1 MRRFGLISLVVA
13 LALVGA
19 LAIPVGAAPP
29 VKVGVAYDAAG
40 LGDGGFN
47 DLTQSGALAAEA
59 DFGIKLFELN
69 QVKQNGDLLEQTKV
83 IQRQAKRSDL
93 VVAVAFTYLDA
104 VDAVAATETDTN
116 FVIIDSGLENQ
127 PPNVL
132 SATMATNE
140 GSFLVGAAAALESE
154 TGTIGFVGG
163 VDIPVIFEF
172 RDGFV
177 AGVEQIDSS
186 ATVMIDYVSSAPD
199 LGGFQDPARAYEI
212 AMGMYEDGAD
222 VVFQAAGGSGIGVIA
237 AARDHSLASGGEA
250 WAIGAD
256 FDQYLTVGPD
266 LQAYV
271 LTSMVKNVDVVTYDV
286 IASQVDG
293 SFAGGYDRWDLA
305 RDGVDYATSGGFLTD
320 HIATLEGLRQD
331 IIDGTIVV
339 PGAP

>member
-1 MRRFGLISLVVA
+1 VRRFGLISLFVA
-13 LALVGA
+13 FALFGA

-40 LGDGGFN
+40 LGDEGFN
-47 DLTQSGALAAEA
+47 DLTQSGALAAEE
-59 DFGIKLFELN
+59 DFGIKLFELEL
-69 QVKQNGDLLEQTKV
+69 VKQNGDLLEQAKV

-93 VVAVAFTYLDA
+93 VVAVAFTYQDA
-104 VDAVAATETDTN
+104 VDAVAATEPDTN
-116 FVIIDSGLENQ
+116 FVVIDSGSGNQ

-172 RDGFV
+172 RDGFI
-177 AGVEQIDSS
+177 AGVEHIDADAS
-186 ATVMIDYVSSAPD
+186 VLIDYVSSAPD
-199 LGGFQDPARAYEI
+199 LSGFQDPARAYEI
-212 AMGMYEDGAD
+212 ATGMFEAGAD
-222 VVFQAAGGSGIGVIA
+222 VVFQAAGGSGIGVIE
-237 AARDHSLASGGEA
+237 AARDHSLTSGEKVR
-250 WAIGAD
+250 AIGVD

-266 LQAYV
+266 LQPYV

-293 SFAGGYDRWDLA
+293 TFTGGYDRWGLA
-305 RDGVDYATSGGFLTD
+305 RDGVDYATSGGYLADYIT
-320 HIATLEGLRQD
+320 TLEGLRQD
-331 IIDGTIVV
+331 IIDGMIVV